1 MTQGKGEFT
10 MEYAA
15 HKDGEEA
22 RPGVPGEGVRA
33 LGPELR

>member
-22 RPGVPGEGVRA
+22 RPGVPGEA
-33 LGPELR
+33 SGPWDLS